1 MTHSSYHVIEDF
13 YTKEQ
18 VAPLLEYIL
27 ENAEPDPKP
36 YFREVGI
43 GSDQVMTG
51 FTKLP
56 WDRDNL
62 IQKAMRKAEQFFKET
77 YDMHGEFVCNRVYG
91 NIMDE
96 NAYLHS
102 HRDEDPNEDGEYDGK
117 KRSHVCGLYLNDD
130 YEGGELLLEDQGV
143 ALKPKPGTLV
153 FFPGFYTNHG
163 VNEVTKGSRVNI
175 LIFFYDMLP

>member
-1 MTHSSYHVIEDF
+1 MTYSSYHVIEDF
-13 YTKEQ
+13 LTPEECK
-18 VAPLLEYIL
+18 PLLEHIL
-27 ENAEPDPKP
+27 KNATPDPKP
-36 YFREVGI
+36 GFREFGI
-43 GSDQVMTG
+43 GSDKVMTG
-51 FTKLP
+51 EATFD
-56 WDRDNL
+56 WDKGGL
-62 IQKAMRKAEQFFKET
+62 ISKVMQKADAFFKET
-77 YDMHGEFVCNRVYG
+77 YEMHGELVCNRVYG

-96 NAYLHS
+96 GSFLPS
-102 HRDEDPNEDGEYDGK
+102 HRDEDANADGVYDGK

-175 LIFFYDMLP
+175 LTFFYDMLP